1 MGETSGTLE
10 AAFEQISDETG
21 ARMIAKLNILQPVL
35 VRIVMVGVYGAI
47 IIAMLSLVRSS

>member
-1 MGETSGTLE
+1 MLMPWASEHRIDLPLGE
-10 AAFEQISDETG
+10 Q
-21 ARMIAKLNILQPVL
+21 MIAKLNILQPVL